1 MQTPIRANCASFY
14 LLLHLNSAW
23 WNFTFSKNTGKPRHW
38 YIHSWYRN
46 VVFGEWLGTLL
57 IHRRAKCMFDH
68 GLTIVSPWFDLLQV
82 PNQPKTFSP
91 LFFQFSSPTPLK
103 TNYFD
108 PLNMLNSSGNN
119 FERNTVT
126 VTLSYYSRGV
136 ASLFKIT
143 RGGKGG
149 GASEMSRGADRNSKW
164 RLSIDLCTKF
174 HFIWGLK
181 GVAGLLTGGVKPPA
195 PLCLRFWALVEKI
208 SNNFCSK

>member
-23 WNFTFSKNTGKPRHW
+23 WNFTFSKNTGKPRYW

-57 IHRRAKCMFDH
+57 IHRRAKCMFD
-68 GLTIVSPWFDLLQV
+68 LLQV

-91 LFFQFSSPTPLK
+91 LFFSIFKSYPFE
-103 TNYFD
+103 NNFN
-108 PLNMLNSSGNN
+108 PLNMLNSSRNN
-119 FERNTVT
+119 LESWTKHSNRHWAIAGAQPAFSKLGLAR
-126 VTLSYYSRGV
+126 
-136 ASLFKIT
+136 
-143 RGGKGG
+143 
-149 GASEMSRGADRNSKW
+149 GASEVSRGADRNSKW

-181 GVAGLLTGGVKPPA
+181 GVAELLTGGSSPQPPPHVYA
-195 PLCLRFWALVEKI
+195 SEL
-208 SNNFCSK
+208 